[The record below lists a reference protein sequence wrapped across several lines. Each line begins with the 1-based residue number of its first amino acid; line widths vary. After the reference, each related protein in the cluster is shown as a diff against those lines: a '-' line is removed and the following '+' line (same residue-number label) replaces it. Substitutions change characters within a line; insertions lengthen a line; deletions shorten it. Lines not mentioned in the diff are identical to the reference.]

1 MFKKTV
7 KYTDYNGT
15 EREEDFYFH
24 LTQAELM
31 EMQTSVN
38 GGLDERLTR
47 IVKAQDVT
55 AIVGIVKEIVL
66 KAYGEKS
73 LDGRRFMKSPEIT
86 ANFAETEAYSIIFME
101 LASNDEKCAEFMNA
115 LAQGANVQLKK

>member
-24 LTQAELM
+24 LTQAELI

-55 AIVGIVKEIVL
+55 SIVSVVKEIVL

>member
-24 LTQAELM
+24 LTQAELV

-38 GGLDERLTR
+38 GGLDERLTQ
-47 IVKAQDVT
+47 IVKAKDVT
-55 AIVGIVKEIVL
+55 SIVGVVKEIVL